1 MGAWRGDV
9 EGVVGM
15 TGERGMM
22 AVGGTRDGDL
32 AEGGT
37 GVGEGEGATEVVER
51 AGRGGCGVE
60 LRRRCRGY

>member
-15 TGERGMM
+15 TGEGGIM
-22 AVGGTRDGDL
+22 AVGGTGDGDR
-32 AEGGT
+32 AEGGA

-51 AGRGGCGVE
+51 AGGGGCGVE
-60 LRRRCRGY
+60 GGAGVIE